1 MKNYSTLLIPF
12 LVTCSTPSNNLV
24 ISKKVDDN
32 SMFWFPVIAGIATKE
47 ELKRATMEELQI
59 YNEVAKR
66 KIELMGGADLGG
78 E

>member
-1 MKNYSTLLIPF
+1 MIYSMLLIPF
-12 LVTCSTPSNNLV
+12 LVAYSKPSNDWV

-32 SMFWFPVIAGIATKE
+32 SMFWFPIIAGIVTKQ
-47 ELKRATMEELQI
+47 ELERATMEELQI

>member
-1 MKNYSTLLIPF
+1 MTYSMPLIPF
-12 LVTCSTPSNNLV
+12 LVAYSKPSNDLV

-32 SMFWFPVIAGIATKE
+32 SMFWFPIIAGVATKQ
-47 ELKRATMEELQI
+47 ELERATMEELQI

>member
-1 MKNYSTLLIPF
+1 MPLIPF
-12 LVTCSTPSNNLV
+12 LVAYSKPSNDLV

-32 SMFWFPVIAGIATKE
+32 SMFWFPIIAGIATKQ
-47 ELKRATMEELQI
+47 ELERATMEELQI

>member
-1 MKNYSTLLIPF
+1 MIYSMLLIPF
-12 LVTCSTPSNNLV
+12 LVAYSKPSNDWV

-32 SMFWFPVIAGIATKE
+32 SMFWFPIIAGIATKQ
-47 ELKRATMEELQI
+47 ELERATMEELQI

>member
-1 MKNYSTLLIPF
+1 MIYSMPLIPF
-12 LVTCSTPSNNLV
+12 LVTYSRPSNDLV

-32 SMFWFPVIAGIATKE
+32 SMFWFPIIAVVATKE
-47 ELKRATMEELQI
+47 ELEHATMEELQI

-66 KIELMGGADLGG
+66 KIELMGGADLSG

>member
-1 MKNYSTLLIPF
+1 MNYSTLLIPF
-12 LVTCSTPSNNLV
+12 LVACSKPSNNFV

-47 ELKRATMEELQI
+47 ELEHKTMEELQI

-66 KIELMGGADLGG
+66 KIELMGGADLSG

>member
-1 MKNYSTLLIPF
+1 MTYSMPLIPF
-12 LVTCSTPSNNLV
+12 LVAYSKPSNDLV

-32 SMFWFPVIAGIATKE
+32 SMFWFPIIAGVATKQ
-47 ELKRATMEELQI
+47 ELEHATMEELQI

>member
-1 MKNYSTLLIPF
+1 MIYSMPLIPF
-12 LVTCSTPSNNLV
+12 LVAYSKPSNDLV

-32 SMFWFPVIAGIATKE
+32 SMFWFPIIAGIATKQ
-47 ELKRATMEELQI
+47 ELERATMEELQI

>member
-1 MKNYSTLLIPF
+1 MIYSMPLIPF
-12 LVTCSTPSNNLV
+12 LVTYSRPSNDLV

-32 SMFWFPVIAGIATKE
+32 SMFWFPIIAGVATKE
-47 ELKRATMEELQI
+47 ELEHATMEELQI

-66 KIELMGGADLGG
+66 KIELMGGADLSG

>member
-1 MKNYSTLLIPF
+1 MIYSMPLIPF
-12 LVTCSTPSNNLV
+12 LVTYSRPSNDWV

-32 SMFWFPVIAGIATKE
+32 SMFWFPIIAGVATKE
-47 ELKRATMEELQI
+47 ELEHATMEELQI

-66 KIELMGGADLGG
+66 KIELMGGADLSG

>member
-1 MKNYSTLLIPF
+1 MIYSMPLIPF
-12 LVTCSTPSNNLV
+12 LVACSKPYNNFV

-32 SMFWFPVIAGIATKE
+32 SMFWFPVIAGIATKK
-47 ELKRATMEELQI
+47 ELEHKTMEELQI

-66 KIELMGGADLGG
+66 KIELMGGADLSG